1 MFTFLTKDLITDEK
15 RDTSKIVKIK
25 TLYWNRTNI
34 YCFEDRCTNHYTKS
48 ANKVFFILYV
58 QVKRLELLQLLR
70 HFILSE
76 ACLPFQHTCHCIY
89 CSITFFVT
97 EKETRKKIK
106 KVRHKE
112 ILEKQRLEL

>member
-48 ANKVFFILYV
+48 ANKVFFYI
-58 QVKRLELLQLLR
+58 
-70 HFILSE
+70 ICTSE
-76 ACLPFQHTCHCIY
+76 
-89 CSITFFVT
+89 
-97 EKETRKKIK
+97 ET
-106 KVRHKE
+106 
-112 ILEKQRLEL
+112 